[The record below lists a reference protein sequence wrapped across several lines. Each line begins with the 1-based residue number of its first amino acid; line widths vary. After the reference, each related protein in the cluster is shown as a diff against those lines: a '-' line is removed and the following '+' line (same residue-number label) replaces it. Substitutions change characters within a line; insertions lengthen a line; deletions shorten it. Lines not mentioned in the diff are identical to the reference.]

1 MSWIKV
7 IDAESAEGALKESYR
22 KLLDKRGKVS
32 NIMSVQSLDPVAME
46 RHLDLY
52 THLMFKPSGLS
63 RAERESIAVVVS
75 AANNC
80 AYCVSHH
87 AEMLSRYEKDN
98 ALLKQMLS
106 DVNFM
111 SLPDRRS
118 ALLRYAH
125 RLTTRP
131 GSMREEDVDG
141 LREAGLSDDDILDV
155 NLVVAYFNFV
165 NRIALGLGVDYSDE
179 EMTGY
184 KDDHQPST

>member
-1 MSWIKV
+1 MSWIKI
-7 IDAESAEGALKESYR
+7 IDVESASGALKESYR

-32 NIMSVQSLDPVAME
+32 NIMSVQSLDAKAME
-46 RHLDLY
+46 HHLDLY
-52 THLMFKPSGLS
+52 THLMFKRSGLS

-87 AEMLSRYEKDN
+87 AEMLAHYEKDN

-125 RLTTRP
+125 RLTTQP
-131 GSMREEDVDG
+131 GSMREVDIDG
-141 LREAGLSDDDILDV
+141 LREAGLGDEDILDV
-155 NLVVAYFNFV
+155 NMLVAYFNFV

-179 EMTGY
+179 EMAGY
-184 KDDHQPST
+184 KDES